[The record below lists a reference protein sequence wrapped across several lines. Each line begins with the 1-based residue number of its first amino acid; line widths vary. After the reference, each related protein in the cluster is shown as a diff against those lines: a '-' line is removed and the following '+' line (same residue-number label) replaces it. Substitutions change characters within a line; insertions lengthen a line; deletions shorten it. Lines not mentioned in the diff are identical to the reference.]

1 MSANETESCVPAT
14 TCAVEISTPGDPDVL
29 RLVERPMPQPAAEDV
44 LIRVV
49 AAGVNYP
56 DTVQRRGRYAPPPGA
71 SDIPGLEIA
80 GVVVSRG
87 ERVTQWQIGERV
99 CALVSGGGYAEYC
112 VAPAVQCLPIPD
124 GLDFISAA
132 TLPETFF
139 TVWTNVFE
147 RGGLRANETFLVHG
161 GSGGIGTTAVQLAHA
176 LGARVFATAGT
187 AEKCRACETLGAS
200 RAVNYREEDFVA
212 VLRQETDGRGVDLI
226 LDSIGGDYTPRNL
239 DLLAFE
245 GRLVQIAFRKSPQTT
260 LDLSVV
266 MRKRLT
272 LTGSLLRPRSV
283 AEKGAIAAAL
293 RERVWPLFAQ
303 QRVKPIVHA
312 TFSLAHAADAHR
324 LIESSEHI
332 GKLALTTSYTGEI
345 GDSMR

>member
-1 MSANETESCVPAT
+1 MDTMR
-14 TCAVEISTPGDPDVL
+14 AVEISTPGDPDVL
-29 RLVERPMPQPAAEDV
+29 RVVERPMPHPSEDDV
-44 LIRVV
+44 LVRVV

-56 DTVQRRGRYAPPPGA
+56 DTVQRRGKYAPPPGA

-87 ERVTQWQIGERV
+87 ERVTEWQVGDRV
-99 CALVSGGGYAEYC
+99 CALVTGGGYAEYC

-124 GLDFISAA
+124 GLDFVAAA

-147 RGGLRANETFLVHG
+147 RGRLRANETFLVHG
-161 GSGGIGTTAVQLAHA
+161 GSGGIGSTAVQLAHA
-176 LGARVFATAGT
+176 FGARAFATAGT
-187 AEKCRACETLGAS
+187 AEKCRACESFGAS

-212 VLRQETDGRGVDLI
+212 VLKQETGGRGVDLV
-226 LDSIGGDYTPRNL
+226 LDTIGGDYTPRNL

-245 GRLVQIAFRKSPQTT
+245 GRLVQIAFRKSPQATV
-260 LDLSVV
+260 DLSLV

-272 LTGSLLRPRSV
+272 LTGSLLRPRTV

-293 RERVWPLFAQ
+293 REQVWPLFGQ
-303 QRVKPIVHA
+303 QRVRSIVHA
-312 TFSLAHAADAHR
+312 TFSLDRAADAHR
-324 LIESSEHI
+324 LMETSGHI
-332 GKLALTTSYTGEI
+332 GKLALTTSYPG
-345 GDSMR
+345 

>member
-1 MSANETESCVPAT
+1 MT
-14 TCAVEISTPGDPDVL
+14 TMRAVEISTPGGPDVL
-29 RLVERPMPQPAAEDV
+29 RMVERPMPEPTAGDV

-56 DTVQRRGRYAPPPGA
+56 DTVQRRGKYAPPPGA

-80 GVVVSRG
+80 GVVVALG
-87 ERVTQWQIGERV
+87 EQVTEWRIGDRV

-124 GLDFISAA
+124 GLDFVAAA

-139 TVWTNVFE
+139 TVWTNVFD

-176 LGARVFATAGT
+176 FGARVFATAGT
-187 AEKCRACETLGAS
+187 AEKCRACESLGAS

-212 VLRQETDGRGVDLI
+212 VLRQETEGRGVDLI
-226 LDSIGGDYTPRNL
+226 LDAIGGDYTPRNL

-245 GRLVQIAFRKSPQTT
+245 GRLVQIAFRKSPQATV
-260 LDLSVV
+260 DLSLV

-293 RERVWPLFAQ
+293 RERVWPLFAR
-303 QRVKPIVHA
+303 QRVRPIVHA
-312 TFSLAHAADAHR
+312 TFSLAHAGDAHR

-332 GKLALTTSYTGEI
+332 GKLALTTSFTG
-345 GDSMR
+345 